1 MKKTLRT
8 ILQNSIDEKKY
19 IFNYPITTFKYYDDA
34 NFLFVDNIEEK
45 STIEGK
51 QDLENNESNDKKEEI
66 LKSSFEYNVEDD
78 IEKYLE
84 DYNNEKEE
92 REGKNYKYTN
102 KIYILGGL
110 AQKDKKEIY
119 TELVKIKEFAKKVGV
134 KDIALELPVNYV
146 LENSIRD
153 LKKHGVKEIILAT
166 VSLEDE
172 ILENNGLSYR
182 YKEITK
188 AVFKIALSF
197 MKMSLSMIIGLSNDE
212 KEELRAVEK
221 AKELKPKSLVIMQN
235 VVLKGT
241 ENAKKFVRGNLKM
254 LSVEENK
261 NMLEKIVTMALEKKI
276 TDILFVR
283 SIQEN
288 IIKDKYLTGV
298 IYSNIEEE
306 MVTRM
311 YYNYIFE
318 KIKNLKVK
326 NEYITIKANKE
337 IFGYIKGRDNSNL
350 DKIKELYYMKEI
362 NMVEENKKNK
372 KSNSKNN
379 LEIVIANDE
388 RE

>member
-102 KIYILGGL
+102 KIHILGGL

-119 TELVKIKEFAKKVGV
+119 TELAKIKEFAKKVGV

-212 KEELRAVEK
+212 EEELRAVEK

-288 IIKDKYLTGV
+288 MIKDKYLTGV

-306 MVTRM
+306 MVARM

>member
-1 MKKTLRT
+1 MKKTLRR

-92 REGKNYKYTN
+92 KEGKNYKYTN

-119 TELVKIKEFAKKVGV
+119 TELAKIKEFAKKVGV

-212 KEELRAVEK
+212 KEELRVVEK

-288 IIKDKYLTGV
+288 MIKDKYLTGV

>member
-1 MKKTLRT
+1 MKKTLKT

-78 IEKYLE
+78 IKKYLK
-84 DYNNEKEE
+84 DYNNEKEDT
-92 REGKNYKYTN
+92 EGRNYKYTN

-119 TELVKIKEFAKKVGV
+119 TELAKIKEFAKKVGV

-288 IIKDKYLTGV
+288 MVKDKYLTGV

-337 IFGYIKGRDNSNL
+337 IFGYIKGKDNSNL

-372 KSNSKNN
+372 KSDSKNN
-379 LEIVIANDE
+379 LEIVIVNDE

>member
-34 NFLFVDNIEEK
+34 NFLFVYNIEEK

-51 QDLENNESNDKKEEI
+51 QDLENNESNDKKEKI
-66 LKSSFEYNVEDD
+66 LKSLLEYNVEDD

-84 DYNNEKEE
+84 NYNNEKEE
-92 REGKNYKYTN
+92 KEGKNYKYTN

-119 TELVKIKEFAKKVGV
+119 TELAKIKEFAKKVGV

-172 ILENNGLSYR
+172 ILENNGLSYS

-212 KEELRAVEK
+212 KEELRVVEK

-288 IIKDKYLTGV
+288 MIKDKYLTGV

-306 MVTRM
+306 MVARM

-337 IFGYIKGRDNSNL
+337 IFGYIKGRENSNL

>member
-84 DYNNEKEE
+84 DYNNEKEDT
-92 REGKNYKYTN
+92 EGKNYKYTN

-119 TELVKIKEFAKKVGV
+119 TELAKIKEFAKKVGV

-221 AKELKPKSLVIMQN
+221 AKELKPKSLVIIQN

-288 IIKDKYLTGV
+288 MIKDKYLTGV

>member
-119 TELVKIKEFAKKVGV
+119 TELAKIKEFAKKVGV

-153 LKKHGVKEIILAT
+153 LKKHVVKEIILAT

-212 KEELRAVEK
+212 KEELRAVGK

-288 IIKDKYLTGV
+288 MIKDKYLTGV

-306 MVTRM
+306 MVARM

>member
-92 REGKNYKYTN
+92 KEGKNYKYTN

-119 TELVKIKEFAKKVGV
+119 TELAKIKEFAKKVGV

-212 KEELRAVEK
+212 KEELRVVEK

-288 IIKDKYLTGV
+288 MIKDKYLTGV

-362 NMVEENKKNK
+362 NMIEENKKNK

>member
-45 STIEGK
+45 STIEEK

-92 REGKNYKYTN
+92 KEGKNYKYTN

-119 TELVKIKEFAKKVGV
+119 TELGKIKEFAKKVGV

-153 LKKHGVKEIILAT
+153 LKKHGVKEIILDT

-197 MKMSLSMIIGLSNDE
+197 MKMSLSMIIGFSNDE

-288 IIKDKYLTGV
+288 MIKDKYLTGV

>member
-119 TELVKIKEFAKKVGV
+119 TELAKIKEFAKKVGV

-212 KEELRAVEK
+212 KEELRVVEK

-288 IIKDKYLTGV
+288 MIKDKYLTGV